1 MKSGSE
7 SPPLTDIRKEAT
19 MEAALELDALIAR
32 MIGDYVSHNRAAE
45 VLRDS
50 LDETGVGFYPVADH
64 LTLRTLNID
73 RRAEEF
79 TKLGYEYSE
88 TIEYEDWYAK
98 VYRKVGY
105 PALFVDQ
112 AYPDDRGRTS
122 IIPGWVKT
130 FGDQTFHH
138 VAVRVE
144 NIEQAI
150 KQLKAR
156 GVVFAGQIIG
166 AQGGRLRQIFTSPEM
181 IDGQPFSVLELTERH
196 RGYQGFSPPQ
206 ADSLMKSTIVR

>member
-1 MKSGSE
+1 MDQG
-7 SPPLTDIRKEAT
+7 A
-19 MEAALELDALIAR
+19 ELDVLISR
-32 MIGDYVSHNRAAE
+32 MIDDYVSRNRAATL
-45 VLRDS
+45 LRDL
-50 LDETGVGFYPVADH
+50 LDAAGVGFYPVADH
-64 LTLRTLNID
+64 LTLRTLDID

-79 TKLGYEYSE
+79 TRLGYGYGE

-112 AYPDDRGRTS
+112 AYPDTRGRTS
-122 IIPGWVKT
+122 IIPGWVKK
-130 FGDQTFHH
+130 FGDNLFHH

-144 NIEQAI
+144 DIEKAI
-150 KQLKAR
+150 GRLKAQ
-156 GVVFAGQIIG
+156 GVVFVGQIVG
-166 AQGGRLRQIFTSPEM
+166 ARGGQLRQIFTVPEI

-206 ADSLMKSTIVR
+206 ADSLMKSTVVK